1 MTASSW
7 PSSIAAVLASEG
19 GYSDNPLDPGGP
31 TNLGITQKTLAA
43 YRGISPSWKITAA
56 DVKSLTKAE
65 AEAIYNRNYW
75 SVIHGDDLPAGI
87 DYCVFDYAV
96 NSGPSR
102 AVKALQAALSLT
114 QDGIVGPITLAAAD
128 EANAARV
135 ISAICDSRLS
145 FLKSLPTW
153 STFGN
158 GWSTRV
164 GTIRVKSLAMAASA
178 QSFPAGPPIPKPI
191 PSQPAVKSEG
201 FWATLIKLILSLF
214 ARRT

>member
-1 MTASSW
+1 MSTASW

-19 GYSDNPLDPGGP
+19 GYVDNPLDPGGP
-31 TNLGITQKTLAA
+31 TNMGITQGTLSA
-43 YRGISPSWKITAA
+43 YRGHPVSAA
-56 DVKSLTKAE
+56 DVKALSKAE

-75 SVIHGDDLPAGI
+75 SVVHGDELPSGI

-102 AVKALQAALSLT
+102 SVKALQAAMNVT
-114 QDGIVGPITLAAAD
+114 QDGIVGPVTLAAAD

-135 ISAICDSRLS
+135 IGAICDSRLA

-153 STFGN
+153 PTFGN

-164 GTIRVKSLAMAASA
+164 GTVRVKSLAMAASA
-178 QSFPAGPPIPKPI
+178 QSFPSLPKPA
-191 PSQPAVKSEG
+191 PTPPAVKSQG
-201 FWATLIKLILSLF
+201 FWANLIASIIRW
-214 ARRT
+214 ATNH